1 MTYNTTAFLD
11 RQGRLMDRYRKVHL
25 FDADF
30 GDTSYRESDIT
41 VPGDR
46 LVTVHTDLGIIGLTI
61 CYDIRFPEIYRALAL
76 KGAQMILLPSA
87 FTLYTGKDHWEPL
100 LRARAIENQ
109 VFIAAPAQV
118 GSYGHGKISYGNSMV
133 VDPWGTPIARASERE
148 EVVSVTI
155 DLDMVADVR
164 SRLPS
169 WKHRVPGVY
178 ES

>member
-1 MTYNTTAFLD
+1 
-11 RQGRLMDRYRKVHL
+11 
-25 FDADF
+25 
-30 GDTSYRESDIT
+30 
-41 VPGDR
+41 
-46 LVTVHTDLGIIGLTI
+46 
-61 CYDIRFPEIYRALAL
+61 
-76 KGAQMILLPSA
+76 MILLPSA